1 MTGFGASALLV
12 QDLRGPEAFDPVR
25 HQAALR
31 RLTVMLSLQLG
42 LMLGLT
48 LALR

>member
-1 MTGFGASALLV
+1 VTGFGASALLV